1 MSKKKYILII
11 EDEQKLAFALE
22 RQLAKENFDVKIAW
36 DGQEGLDMIVKQK
49 PDLILLDLLLPKLS
63 GMDILRNIR
72 KSDDLKD
79 LPVLIITN
87 LVEDAVLAEAG
98 NLGIID
104 YVVKS
109 NVSLSGI
116 VEMIKKYFK

>member
-22 RQLAKENFDVKIAW
+22 RQLAKEDFDVKIAW
-36 DGQEGLDMIVKQK
+36 DGQEGLDMIAEKK

-72 KSDDLKD
+72 KSDGLKD

-87 LVEDAVLAEAG
+87 LVEDAVLAEA
-98 NLGIID
+98 NKLGIID
-104 YVVKS
+104 YLVKS
-109 NVSLSGI
+109 NISLAGI